1 SSFLLLSFSIILPYL
16 IVDLKLCNRTYDPL
30 LGWFFKEKQEQYKT
44 QKVFVEEFSVIN
56 GEGIIEL
63 KLEEYSKR
71 QQEIL
76 RAKHREEG
84 EFIGT
89 IAQRLELDL
98 KLTNT
103 VTIDTQWGNVYLHL
117 FEDQNHNSLIWKTN
131 KFLYYDEWD
140 VGEIRKVKATIKAHD
155 YYRDI
160 KQTWIK
166 NVKIQKN
173 E

>member
-1 SSFLLLSFSIILPYL
+1 M
-16 IVDLKLCNRTYDPL
+16 V
-30 LGWFFKEKQEQYKT
+30 FKEKQEQYKT

-56 GEGIIEL
+56 DEGIIEL

-76 RAKHREEG
+76 SAKRREEG

-131 KFLYYDEWD
+131 KFLYYDEWML
-140 VGEIRKVKATIKAHD
+140 EK
-155 YYRDI
+155 
-160 KQTWIK
+160 
-166 NVKIQKN
+166 
-173 E
+173 

>member
-1 SSFLLLSFSIILPYL
+1 M
-16 IVDLKLCNRTYDPL
+16 
-30 LGWFFKEKQEQYKT
+30 
-44 QKVFVEEFSVIN
+44 
-56 GEGIIEL
+56 

-76 RAKHREEG
+76 SAKRREEG

-155 YYRDI
+155 YYRDT

-166 NVKIQKN
+166 NVKIQK
-173 E
+173 

>member
-1 SSFLLLSFSIILPYL
+1 MVIEKNSYTIKDELHHQGA
-16 IVDLKLCNRTYDPL
+16 TYDPL
-30 LGWFFKEKQEQYKT
+30 LGWFLRKNKNNTKL
-44 QKVFVEEFSVIN
+44 KSFVEEFSVIN
-56 GEGIIEL
+56 DEGIIEL

-76 RAKHREEG
+76 SAKRREEG

-131 KFLYYDEWD
+131 KFLYYDEWML
-140 VGEIRKVKATIKAHD
+140 EK
-155 YYRDI
+155 
-160 KQTWIK
+160 
-166 NVKIQKN
+166 
-173 E
+173 